1 MAALARFACMK
12 AVMRARLGAAAIL
25 ARLNQVP
32 GVEVIAVETEDELAA
47 AISDAELL
55 LLPDSH
61 YSAETAQILKQRAKK
76 LTWIQLLSAGYDAV
90 SRHGYPAN
98 VAITNAG
105 PAFAPSVATHALGLL
120 LGIQRQFP
128 ILLAD
133 QKRHAWDKGGA
144 RERCAAPI
152 DSTVA
157 VLGFGY
163 IGSEIGRLLQAF
175 GARVVALTRSA
186 KPHPHADESLSINEL
201 RNVLPRADAV
211 IVALAA
217 SPETR
222 HLIGAPEFA
231 LMKRSAVIV
240 NIARGYIINGEALG
254 AALRDGTIAGAG
266 LDVTEPEPLPPD
278 NQLWDAPN
286 LIIAPHMAGAPGAV
300 TAKRLAQVVSD
311 NVTRHLKGVA
321 LAHIVTP

>member
-1 MAALARFACMK
+1 MK

-25 ARLNQVP
+25 ARLKQVP
-32 GVEVIAVETEDELAA
+32 GVELIAVETEDELAA
-47 AISDAELL
+47 AIPDAELL

-61 YSAETAQILKQRAKK
+61 YSPETAQILKSRAKK
-76 LTWIQLLSAGYDAV
+76 LAWIQLLSAGYDAV
-90 SRHGYPAN
+90 GRHGYPAN

-105 PAFAPSVATHALGLL
+105 PAFAPSVATQALGLL

-133 QKRHAWDKGGA
+133 QKLHQWDKGGA

-152 DSTVA
+152 DSTIA

-175 GARVVALTRSA
+175 GAHVVALTRSA
-186 KPHPHADESLSINEL
+186 KPHPHADESLSIKEL
-201 RNVLPRADAV
+201 RAVLPRADAV
-211 IVALAA
+211 VIALAA

-231 LMKRSAVIV
+231 LMKRSVVIV
-240 NIARGYIINGEALG
+240 NIARGYIIDCEAL
-254 AALRDGTIAGAG
+254 ATALRDGTIAGAG
-266 LDVTEPEPLPPD
+266 LDVTEPEPLPPGHV
-278 NQLWDAPN
+278 LWDAPN
-286 LIIAPHMAGAPGAV
+286 LIIAPHMAGAPGSV
-300 TAKRLAQVVSD
+300 TAKRLAQVVYD
-311 NVTRHLKGVA
+311 NVTRHLKGEA
-321 LAHIVTP
+321 LAHIVKP

>member
-1 MAALARFACMK
+1 MK

-25 ARLNQVP
+25 ARLKQVP

-47 AISDAELL
+47 AIPDAELL

-76 LTWIQLLSAGYDAV
+76 LSWIQLLSAGYDAV
-90 SRHGYPAN
+90 GRHGYPAN
-98 VAITNAG
+98 VVITNAG
-105 PAFAPSVATHALGLL
+105 PAFAPAVATQALGLL
-120 LGIQRQFP
+120 LGIQRQIP

-152 DSTVA
+152 DSTIA

-175 GARVVALTRSA
+175 GAHVVALTRGA
-186 KPHPHADESLSINEL
+186 KPHPNADESLSIHEL

-231 LMKRSAVIV
+231 LMKRSTVIV
-240 NIARGYIINGEALG
+240 NIARGYIIDGEALG
-254 AALRDGTIAGAG
+254 AALHDGTIAGAE

-278 NQLWDAPN
+278 NPLWDAPN
-286 LIIAPHMAGAPGAV
+286 LIIAPHMAGAPGSV
-300 TAKRLAQVVSD
+300 TAKRLAQVVHD
-311 NVTRHLKGVA
+311 NVTRHLKGEP

>member
-1 MAALARFACMK
+1 MK
-12 AVMRARLGAAAIL
+12 AVMRARLGAAAIQ
-25 ARLNQVP
+25 ARLKQVP
-32 GVEVIAVETEDELAA
+32 GVELITVETEDELAV
-47 AISDAELL
+47 AIPDADLL

-61 YSAETAQILKQRAKK
+61 YPATTAQILKERAKK
-76 LTWIQLLSAGYDAV
+76 LSWIQLLSAGYDAV
-90 SRHGYPAN
+90 GRHGYPGN
-98 VAITNAG
+98 VVITNAG
-105 PAFAPSVATHALGLL
+105 PAFAPAVATQALGLL
-120 LGIQRQFP
+120 LGIQRQIP

-133 QKRHAWDKGGA
+133 QRRHAWDKGGA

-175 GARVVALTRSA
+175 DAHVIALTRSA

-201 RNVLPRADAV
+201 RAVLPRADAV
-211 IVALAA
+211 VIALAA

-240 NIARGYIINGEALG
+240 NIARGYIIDGEALG

-286 LIIAPHMAGAPGAV
+286 LIIAPHMAGAPGSV
-300 TAKRLAQVVSD
+300 TAKRLAQVVEE
-311 NVTRHLKGVA
+311 NVTRRLKGEA

>member
-1 MAALARFACMK
+1 MK
-12 AVMRARLGAAAIL
+12 AVMRARLGAAAII
-25 ARLNQVP
+25 ARLKQVP
-32 GVEVIAVETEDELAA
+32 GVELIAVETEDELAA
-47 AISDAELL
+47 AIPDAELL

-61 YSAETAQILKQRAKK
+61 YSAETAQILKERAKK
-76 LTWIQLLSAGYDAV
+76 LSWIQLLSAGYDAV
-90 SRHGYPAN
+90 GRHGYPGN
-98 VAITNAG
+98 VAVSNAG
-105 PAFAPSVATHALGLL
+105 PAFAPAVATQAMGLL

-133 QKRHAWDKGGA
+133 QKKHAWDKGGA
-144 RERCAAPI
+144 RERCTAPI

-175 GARVVALTRSA
+175 GAHVVALTRSA
-186 KPHPHADESLSINEL
+186 KPHPYADESLSIDAL
-201 RNVLPRADAV
+201 RTVLPRADAV

-231 LMKRSAVIV
+231 QMKRSAVIV
-240 NIARGYIINGEALG
+240 NIARGYIIDGAALG
-254 AALRDGTIAGAG
+254 SALRDGTIAGAG

-300 TAKRLAQVVSD
+300 TAKRLAQVVEE
-311 NVTRHLKGVA
+311 NVTRRLKGEA
-321 LAHIVTP
+321 LAHTVTP

>member
-1 MAALARFACMK
+1 MK
-12 AVMRARLGAAAIL
+12 AVMRARLGAAAIAAQL
-25 ARLNQVP
+25 EQVP
-32 GVEVIAVETEDELAA
+32 GVELIAVETEDELAA
-47 AISDAELL
+47 AIPDAELL

-61 YSAETAQILKQRAKK
+61 YPATTAQILKERAKK
-76 LTWIQLLSAGYDAV
+76 LSWIQLLSAGYDAV
-90 SRHGYPAN
+90 GRHGYPDN
-98 VAITNAG
+98 VVVTNAG
-105 PAFAPSVATHALGLL
+105 PAFAPAVATQALGLL
-120 LGIQRQFP
+120 LGIQRQIP

-133 QKRHAWDKGGA
+133 QKRHEWDKGGA
-144 RERCAAPI
+144 RDRVAAPI
-152 DSTVA
+152 DSTIA

-175 GARVVALTRSA
+175 GAHVVALTRSA
-186 KPHPHADESLSINEL
+186 KPHPHADESLSINQL
-201 RNVLPRADAV
+201 HTVLPRADAV

-231 LMKRSAVIV
+231 LMKRGAVIV
-240 NIARGYIINGEALG
+240 NIARGYIIDGEALG
-254 AALRDGTIAGAG
+254 KALRDGTIAGAG

-286 LIIAPHMAGAPGAV
+286 LIIAPHMAGAPGSV
-300 TAKRLAQVVSD
+300 TAKRLAQVVKD
-311 NVTRHLKGVA
+311 NVIRHLKGEP

>member
-1 MAALARFACMK
+1 MK

-25 ARLNQVP
+25 AQLKPVP
-32 GVEVIAVETEDELAA
+32 GVEVIAVDTEDELAA
-47 AISDAELL
+47 AVPDAEVLM
-55 LLPDSH
+55 LPDSH
-61 YSAETAQILKQRAKK
+61 YSAATAQILKERAKK
-76 LTWIQLLSAGYDAV
+76 LSWIQLLSAGYDAV
-90 SRHGYPAN
+90 GRHGYPSN
-98 VAITNAG
+98 IVVTNAG
-105 PAFAPSVATHALGLL
+105 PAFAPAVATQALGLL

-128 ILLAD
+128 ILIAD

-144 RERCAAPI
+144 RERCTAPV
-152 DSTVA
+152 DSTIA

-175 GARVVALTRSA
+175 GAHVVALTRSV
-186 KPHPHADESLSINEL
+186 KPHPYADESLSIDAL
-201 RNVLPRADAV
+201 RNVLPRADAI

-222 HLIGAPEFA
+222 HLIGATEFA

-240 NIARGYIINGEALG
+240 NIARGYIIDGDALG
-254 AALRDGTIAGAG
+254 KALRDGTIGGAG

-286 LIIAPHMAGAPGAV
+286 LIIAPHMAGAPGSV
-300 TAKRLAQVVSD
+300 TAKRLAHVVEE
-311 NVTRHLKGVA
+311 NVTRRLKGEAVQ
-321 LAHIVTP
+321 HVVTP

>member
-1 MAALARFACMK
+1 MK
-12 AVMRARLGAAAIL
+12 AVMRARLGAAAII
-25 ARLNQVP
+25 ARLKQVP
-32 GVEVIAVETEDELAA
+32 GVELIAVDTEDELAA
-47 AISDAELL
+47 AIPDADVLM
-55 LLPDSH
+55 LPDSH
-61 YSAETAQILKQRAKK
+61 YSAETAKILKSHAKK
-76 LTWIQLLSAGYDAV
+76 LSWIQLLSAGYDAV
-90 SRHGYPAN
+90 GRHGYPGN
-98 VAITNAG
+98 VAVTNAG
-105 PAFAPSVATHALGLL
+105 PAFAPAVATQALGLL

-133 QKRHAWDKGGA
+133 QKNHAWDKGGA

-152 DSTVA
+152 DSTIA

-175 GARVVALTRSA
+175 GAHVVALTRSA

-222 HLIGAPEFA
+222 HLIGASEFA

-240 NIARGYIINGEALG
+240 NIARGYIIDGAALG
-254 AALRDGTIAGAG
+254 QALRDGTIAGAG
-266 LDVTEPEPLPPD
+266 LDVTEPEPLPAD

-300 TAKRLAQVVSD
+300 TAKRLAHVVEE
-311 NVTRHLKGVA
+311 NVTRRLNGEA
-321 LAHIVTP
+321 LAHTVTP